1 MRDPIELYE
10 YPKEWIRKGAE
21 KRISSGLYIL
31 TPRGWLRRGITTG
44 TTASAA
50 VVASISSLKQNV
62 RRVAVS
68 TPAGIRVEVAVSA
81 ENGVAR
87 ARKFSGDHAFDAT
100 DGVVFVA
107 RTIGEEGI
115 RFGRGIARGDD
126 FVVSQAARQ
135 QLMENYRRACQDF
148 GYDGGVMIEAEFTRK
163 SERLNGIAILG
174 TTGFVEPWCEEL
186 LKTKIEIARR
196 YERIAVTTG
205 RESWKAARELF
216 PGFQPFVFGV
226 HLKEI
231 LNAHGGEIVV
241 VGKRG
246 LLKHVFGSE
255 NPEDVLKLAREFG
268 NVLEV
273 VVC

>member
-10 YPKEWIRKGAE
+10 YPREWIRRGAE

-50 VVASISSLKQNV
+50 IVASISSLEQDVKYV
-62 RRVAVS
+62 SVS
-68 TPAGIRVEVAVSA
+68 TPAGIDVRVRVSA
-81 ENGVAR
+81 KRGLAR

-107 RTIGEEGI
+107 RTIEEGGI
-115 RFGRGIARGDD
+115 KFGKGIAREEEH
-126 FVVSQAARQ
+126 VVSHAARK
-135 QLMENYRRACQDF
+135 QLMENYTWVCEAF
-148 GYDGGVMIEAEFTRK
+148 GYEGGVLIEAEFRSK

-174 TTGFVEPWCEEL
+174 TTGFVEPWCDEL
-186 LKTKIEIARR
+186 LKTKIEIAKR
-196 YERIAVTTG
+196 YDRIAVTTG
-205 RESWKAARELF
+205 RDSWKTAKELF
-216 PGFQPFVFGV
+216 PEFQPFVFGV

-231 LNAHGGEIVV
+231 LKAHDGEIVI

-255 NPEDVLKLAREFG
+255 SRDDVLKSAGELG

>member
-31 TPRGWLRRGITTG
+31 TPNGWLRRGITTG

-50 VVASISSLKQNV
+50 VLASISSLRQKV
-62 RRVAVS
+62 KRVTVSTPVGIDVRVAVS
-68 TPAGIRVEVAVSA
+68 AKNGLARV
-81 ENGVAR
+81 
-87 ARKFSGDHAFDAT
+87 RKFSGDHAFDAT

-107 RTIGEEGI
+107 RTIEQEGI
-115 RFGRGIARGDD
+115 RLGRGIAREAD
-126 FVVSQAARQ
+126 FVVSPAARR
-135 QLMENYRRACQDF
+135 QLMENYKKVCQDF
-148 GYDGGVMIEAEFTRK
+148 GYEGGVLIEAEFTRK
-163 SERLNGIAILG
+163 SNRLNGIAILG

-186 LKTKIEIARR
+186 LKTKIEIAKR

-205 RESWKAARELF
+205 RDSWKTAMKLF
-216 PGFQPFVFGV
+216 PEFQPFVFGV
-226 HLKEI
+226 HLMEI
-231 LNAHGGEIVV
+231 LKAHEGEIVL

-255 NPEDVLKLAREFG
+255 NPKDVLKSAREFG

-273 VVC
+273 IVC